1 MAPPA
6 AEPDPLA
13 DLRDQLRATQEAA
26 ARLAGGRE
34 VPPQGWASRADGAG
48 SGPGEH
54 DAGLTEELQ
63 QLVAVVASLRE
74 LVPPELQQQ
83 VSDVIRQVL
92 LLLRAVI
99 DYWVDR
105 LDAPRPAEVEV
116 QDIPV
121 D

>member
-1 MAPPA
+1 MAPPDPLSELRERVHAAQAA
-6 AEPDPLA
+6 AERFAGEAREHAAELPRHDA
-13 DLRDQLRATQEAA
+13 RDELDALVALLRA
-26 ARLAGGRE
+26 
-34 VPPQGWASRADGAG
+34 
-48 SGPGEH
+48 
-54 DAGLTEELQ
+54 
-63 QLVAVVASLRE
+63 LRE

-116 QDIPV
+116 QDIPIA
-121 D
+121 

>member
-1 MAPPA
+1 MAPPDPLSELRERVHAAQAA
-6 AEPDPLA
+6 AE
-13 DLRDQLRATQEAA
+13 
-26 ARLAGGRE
+26 RLAGELPR
-34 VPPQGWASRADGAG
+34 
-48 SGPGEH
+48 H
-54 DAGLTEELQ
+54 DTRDELDA
-63 QLVAVVASLRE
+63 LVALLRALRE

-83 VSDVIRQVL
+83 VSEVIRQVL

-116 QDIPV
+116 QDIPI